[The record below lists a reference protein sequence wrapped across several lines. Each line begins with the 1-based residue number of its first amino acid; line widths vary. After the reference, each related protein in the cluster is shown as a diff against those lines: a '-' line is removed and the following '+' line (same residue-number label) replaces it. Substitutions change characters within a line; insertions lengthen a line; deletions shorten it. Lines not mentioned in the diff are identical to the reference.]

1 MEILQA
7 GVPEKGQ
14 VPALSLK
21 GELAFCVHTATTHLR
36 AQAQK
41 ALWTSPSS
49 LGVGCVW
56 GVGRQDSRDT
66 LFFRKPGSFFILV
79 CSILFV
85 NEMAEGKSFQFY
97 TGFLN
102 LEIFSFL

>member
-1 MEILQA
+1 MMMEILQA
-7 GVPEKGQ
+7 SVPEKGQ

-41 ALWTSPSS
+41 ALWMSPSS
-49 LGVGCVW
+49 LGMGCVW
-56 GVGRQDSRDT
+56 GVDSHDT

-79 CSILFV
+79 YFILFV
-85 NEMAEGKSFQFY
+85 HETAE
-97 TGFLN
+97 
-102 LEIFSFL
+102 